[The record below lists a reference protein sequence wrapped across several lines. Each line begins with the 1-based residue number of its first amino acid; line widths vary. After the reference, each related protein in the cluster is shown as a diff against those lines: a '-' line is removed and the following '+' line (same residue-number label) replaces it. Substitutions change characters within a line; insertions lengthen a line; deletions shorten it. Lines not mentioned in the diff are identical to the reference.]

1 LKEWASN
8 QTVAPGITRPLHA
21 TGKDKTFL
29 IVYCAMFSLT
39 WSDDCSFL
47 FPNIYFNNNSRKV

>member
-1 LKEWASN
+1 MLEFERRASN

-39 WSDDCSFL
+39 
-47 FPNIYFNNNSRKV
+47 